1 MARKKYNFETDFHIH
16 SPKEYPLMSV
26 SRDNQ
31 YIMMLVPRR
40 PSPDFTF
47 IKMVEDEPIFNVH
60 NFTSG
65 NQLRQLTKSIGLR
78 EILSSH
84 ILRDYQYYNAPT
96 REIREYPCIIM
107 NDKIKKRVYRRNYMD
122 FRVAVEEYND
132 TFNKLQLI
140 NIPQT
145 TMDTNGEMH
154 IVSKKEE
161 QRNTNEN
168 KSIQL
173 ESHINTYPEIDT
185 NNLPWFE
192 RLILYVENI
201 INKIK
206 NIFNGHI

>member
-1 MARKKYNFETDFHIH
+1 MTRKKYNFETDLHIH

-26 SRDNQ
+26 SKDNQ
-31 YIMMLVPRR
+31 YTMMLVPRR

-47 IKMVEDEPIFNVH
+47 VKMVKDEPIFNVH
-60 NFTSG
+60 NVITG
-65 NQLRQLTKSIGLR
+65 NQLRQVTRNIGLR

-96 REIREYPCIIM
+96 REIREFPCVIM
-107 NDKIKKRVYRRNYMD
+107 NDKIKKRISRRNYMD
-122 FRVAVEEYND
+122 FRVALQEYND

-140 NIPQT
+140 NIPQM
-145 TMDTNGEMH
+145 TMDDNGEIH
-154 IVSKKEE
+154 IETKKKE
-161 QRNTNEN
+161 QTNTIEN

-173 ESHINTYPEIDT
+173 ESPINIYPEIDT

-192 RLILYVENI
+192 RLILYIKNI

-206 NIFNGHI
+206 NIFK

>member
-1 MARKKYNFETDFHIH
+1 MTRKKYNFETDFHIH

-60 NFTSG
+60 NVISG
-65 NQLRQLTKSIGLR
+65 NQLHQVTRNMGLR
-78 EILSSH
+78 EIISSH

-107 NDKIKKRVYRRNYMD
+107 KDKIKKRVSRRNYMD
-122 FRVAVEEYND
+122 FRVALQEYND

-140 NIPQT
+140 NIPQM
-145 TMDTNGEMH
+145 TMDYNGEVH
-154 IVSKKEE
+154 IETKKKE
-161 QRNTNEN
+161 QTNTIEN

-173 ESHINTYPEIDT
+173 ESPINTYQETDI
-185 NNLPWFE
+185 NNLSWFE
-192 RLILYVENI
+192 RLILYIKNI

-206 NIFNGHI
+206 NIFK

>member
-26 SRDNQ
+26 SKDNQ
-31 YIMMLVPRR
+31 YTMMLVPRR

-47 IKMVEDEPIFNVH
+47 VKMVKDEPIFNVH
-60 NFTSG
+60 NIISG
-65 NQLRQLTKSIGLR
+65 NQLRQVTRNIGLH

-96 REIREYPCIIM
+96 REIREYPCVIM
-107 NDKIKKRVYRRNYMD
+107 NDKIKKRISRRNYMD
-122 FRVAVEEYND
+122 FRVALQEYND

-140 NIPQT
+140 NIPQM
-145 TMDTNGEMH
+145 TMDDNGEVH
-154 IVSKKEE
+154 IETKKKE
-161 QRNTNEN
+161 QTNTIEN

-173 ESHINTYPEIDT
+173 ESPINTYSKIDT

-192 RLILYVENI
+192 RLILYIKNI

-206 NIFNGHI
+206 NIFK

>member
-1 MARKKYNFETDFHIH
+1 MTRKKYNFETDFHIH

-26 SRDNQ
+26 SKDNQ
-31 YIMMLVPRR
+31 YTMMLVPRR

-47 IKMVEDEPIFNVH
+47 VKMVKDEPIFNVH
-60 NFTSG
+60 NIITG
-65 NQLRQLTKSIGLR
+65 KQLHQVTRNIGLR

-96 REIREYPCIIM
+96 REIREYPCVIM
-107 NDKIKKRVYRRNYMD
+107 NDKIKKRISRRNYMD
-122 FRVAVEEYND
+122 FRVALQEYND

-140 NIPQT
+140 NIPQM
-145 TMDTNGEMH
+145 TMDDNGKVH
-154 IVSKKEE
+154 IETKKKE
-161 QRNTNEN
+161 QTNTIEN

-173 ESHINTYPEIDT
+173 ESPINTNLEIDT

-192 RLILYVENI
+192 RLILYIKNI

-206 NIFNGHI
+206 NIFK

>member
-1 MARKKYNFETDFHIH
+1 MTRKKYNFETDFHIH

-26 SRDNQ
+26 SKDNQ
-31 YIMMLVPRR
+31 YIMMLAPRR

-47 IKMVEDEPIFNVH
+47 VKMVKDEPIFNVR
-60 NFTSG
+60 NVISW
-65 NQLRQLTKSIGLR
+65 NQLRQVTRNIGLR

-84 ILRDYQYYNAPT
+84 ILKDYQYYNAPT
-96 REIREYPCIIM
+96 KEIREYPCVIM
-107 NDKIKKRVYRRNYMD
+107 NDKIKKRISRRNYMD
-122 FRVAVEEYND
+122 FRVALQEYND

>member
-1 MARKKYNFETDFHIH
+1 MAMKKYNFETDFHIH

-26 SRDNQ
+26 SKDNQ
-31 YIMMLVPRR
+31 YTMMLVPRR

-47 IKMVEDEPIFNVH
+47 VKMIKDEPIFNVH
-60 NFTSG
+60 NVITG
-65 NQLRQLTKSIGLR
+65 NQLRQVTRNIGLR

-96 REIREYPCIIM
+96 REIREYPCVIM
-107 NDKIKKRVYRRNYMD
+107 NDKIKKRISRRNYMD
-122 FRVAVEEYND
+122 FRVALQEYND

-140 NIPQT
+140 NIPQM
-145 TMDTNGEMH
+145 TMDDNGEIH
-154 IVSKKEE
+154 IETKKKE
-161 QRNTNEN
+161 QTNTIEN

-173 ESHINTYPEIDT
+173 ESPINTNSEIDT

-192 RLILYVENI
+192 RLILYIKNI

-206 NIFNGHI
+206 NIFK

>member
-60 NFTSG
+60 NATSG
-65 NQLRQLTKSIGLR
+65 NQLHQLTKSMGLR

-84 ILRDYQYYNAPT
+84 ILKDYQYYNAPT
-96 REIREYPCIIM
+96 REIREYPCIIRY
-107 NDKIKKRVYRRNYMD
+107 DKIKKRISRRNYMD
-122 FRVAVEEYND
+122 FRVALQEYND

-140 NIPQT
+140 NIPQM
-145 TMDTNGEMH
+145 TMDYNGEVH
-154 IVSKKEE
+154 IETKKKE
-161 QRNTNEN
+161 QANTIEN

-173 ESHINTYPEIDT
+173 ESPINTYQEIDI
-185 NNLPWFE
+185 NNLFWFE
-192 RLILYVENI
+192 RLILYIKNI

-206 NIFNGHI
+206 NIFK

>member
-1 MARKKYNFETDFHIH
+1 
-16 SPKEYPLMSV
+16 
-26 SRDNQ
+26 
-31 YIMMLVPRR
+31 MLVPRR

-60 NFTSG
+60 NVISG
-65 NQLRQLTKSIGLR
+65 SQSHQITKNIGLC

-96 REIREYPCIIM
+96 KEIREYPCIIM
-107 NDKIKKRVYRRNYMD
+107 NDKIKKRVSRRNYMD

-140 NIPQT
+140 NIPQM

-161 QRNTNEN
+161 QTNTIEN
-168 KSIQL
+168 KSIQF

-185 NNLPWFE
+185 NNLPWLE